1 MKLNILASISIGVV
15 AVLGAT
21 AAPTIAEEIAASAPT
36 SISDNARI
44 TPFSLVINGYQ
55 GYFADRGIPSNG
67 AFQWAIHFN
76 RVDAETL
83 IESAI
88 AKGRLSPD
96 TLNDQS
102 YLRKVQLML
111 DRIDRNGGRR

>member
-1 MKLNILASISIGVV
+1 MKRNFWANIGAL

-21 AAPTIAEEIAASAPT
+21 AAPTIAEEIAVVNPT
-36 SISDNARI
+36 SIPDQARI

-67 AFQWAIHFN
+67 AFQWAIHFK
-76 RVDAETL
+76 RVDAEKL
-83 IESAI
+83 VRSAI

-96 TLNDQS
+96 ALNDQS